1 MQYQKLSD
9 ILSKMLLAVAISD
22 EVILPNE
29 INYILQKGG
38 GEVLKQKI
46 NFTKLIQHTYTIKE
60 LENIKNNLIHEAIKE
75 AQDIEIQENEVILL
89 VIELLLFT
97 DLDIVLVPELN
108 TIYNFASQLIDITK
122 EAFVEI
128 GIEVL
133 NRMSPVLDY
142 SQHRPKYALN

>member
-1 MQYQKLSD
+1 MQYQKISD

-22 EVILPNE
+22 NVILPNE

-38 GEVLKQKI
+38 SEILSQKI
-46 NFTKLIQHTYTIKE
+46 NFTKLIQHTYTTKE
-60 LENIKNNLIHEAIKE
+60 LKKIKNNLIHEAIKE

-89 VIELLLFT
+89 MIELFLFT
-97 DLDIVLVPELN
+97 YLDVVLLPELN
-108 TIYNFASQLIDITK
+108 TIYNFVSQLIDISK

-133 NRMSPVLDY
+133 KTKSPTLDNIH
-142 SQHRPKYALN
+142 HRPKYALN